1 MNTCLVTILPGKV
14 SDTSMLK
21 VDDIRFHIV
30 LNEGENSG
38 FTIQAV
44 SGKKV
49 TASIA
54 NVVKGSPKF
63 SDGSMTIENNS
74 EYPKPTYSTAPAT
87 ELQEFDIIVS
97 NKSYLRYLDMPTR
110 TNEAFDVGVLK
121 SCTAL
126 DTLCLN
132 GDLRGDSS
140 VLRDKTS
147 FKNLFVRGAG
157 FRLDL
162 NDLKDCPLVTL
173 ELKSENGADAKFS
186 INDLQNMT
194 TRSLKELTLAGTY
207 QKQLRGVTGDLSVL
221 SSFKDLV
228 KLAIPYTSISGN
240 LSALS
245 GLTGLEEISAS
256 ECNFE
261 GDLSSLPPK
270 CRIFSNI
277 AGSKNTW
284 FTWTDG
290 ARALKSSCLL
300 SINAVNYPA
309 NLLGSDLFEM
319 LNDQSCC
326 FPPEKKILNEAGAVI
341 DHEDLPTKIY
351 INTDDNH
358 QQFLEECSGDLEI
371 LLSDLLRCCVTEL
384 VIDGETF
391 ITNGQIVYAG

>member
-74 EYPKPTYSTAPAT
+74 EYPKPAYSTAPAT

-110 TNEAFDVGVLK
+110 TNEVFDVGVLK

-132 GDLRGDSS
+132 GELGGDSS
-140 VLRDKTS
+140 VLRDMTS
-147 FKNLFVRGAG
+147 LKNLFVRGAG

-221 SSFKDLV
+221 SSFKELV

-245 GLTGLEEISAS
+245 GLTGLEEILAS

-261 GDLSSLPPK
+261 GELSSLPPK
-270 CRIFSNI
+270 CRTFSNN

-284 FTWTDG
+284 FTWNGYTRFEKG
-290 ARALKSSCLL
+290 SCVL
-300 SINAVNYPA
+300 SINFPI

-326 FPPEKKILNEAGAVI
+326 LPPVKIKLSEDGTEI
-341 DHEDLPTKIY
+341 HEDLPSKIY
-351 INTDDNH
+351 VNTDDNH
-358 QQFLEECSGDLEI
+358 KQFLSDCNSSLEV
-371 LLSDLLRCCVTEL
+371 LLNDLLTCLVTEL

-391 ITNGQIVYAG
+391 IANGQIVYAG

>member
-74 EYPKPTYSTAPAT
+74 EFVAYSTAPAT

-97 NKSYLRYLDMPTR
+97 NKSYLKYLDMPTR

-126 DTLCLN
+126 DTLCIN
-132 GDLRGDSS
+132 GELLGDSS
-140 VLRDKTS
+140 VLHDMTVL
-147 FKNLFVRGAG
+147 KNLYVRGAG
-157 FRLDL
+157 FRLEL
-162 NDLKDCPLVTL
+162 NDLKDCPLETL
-173 ELKSENGADAKFS
+173 ELKSAYGADAKFS

-194 TRSLKELTLAGTY
+194 TKSLIELTLAGTSD
-207 QKQLRGVTGDLSVL
+207 KPLRGVTGDLSVL
-221 SSFKDLV
+221 SGFTNLV

-358 QQFLEECSGDLEI
+358 KQFLEECSGDLEI

>member
-74 EYPKPTYSTAPAT
+74 EFPKPTYSTAPAT

-97 NKSYLRYLDMPTR
+97 NKSYLKYLDMPTR

-132 GDLRGDSS
+132 GELLGDSS
-140 VLRDKTS
+140 VLRDMTS
-147 FKNLFVRGAG
+147 LKNLFVRGAG
-157 FRLDL
+157 FRLEL
-162 NDLKDCPLVTL
+162 NDLKDCPLETL
-173 ELKSENGADAKFS
+173 ELKSDNGADAKFS
-186 INDLQNMT
+186 INDLQDMT
-194 TRSLKELTLAGTY
+194 VKALKVLILAGTY

-221 SSFKDLV
+221 SSFPALK
-228 KLAIPYTSISGN
+228 KLAISYTSISGN

-245 GLTGLEEISAS
+245 GLTDLEEISAS

-261 GDLSSLPPK
+261 GELSSLPPK
-270 CRIFSNI
+270 CRSFSNN
-277 AGSKNTW
+277 AGSTNTW
-284 FTWTDG
+284 FTWNGYTRFEKD
-290 ARALKSSCLL
+290 SCVL
-300 SINAVNYPA
+300 SINFPI
-309 NLLGSDLFEM
+309 NLLGSDLLEM

-326 FPPEKKILNEAGAVI
+326 LPPLNEDEDNMSSVI
-341 DHEDLPTKIY
+341 KV
-351 INTDDNH
+351 NTDDNH
-358 QQFLEECSGDLEI
+358 QQFLEDCEDLSM
-371 LLSDLLRCCVTEL
+371 LLSDLLTSLVTEL

-391 ITNGQIVYAG
+391 IANGQIVYAG

>member
-74 EYPKPTYSTAPAT
+74 EYPKPAYSTAPAT

-132 GDLRGDSS
+132 GELGGDSS
-140 VLRDKTS
+140 VLRDMTS
-147 FKNLFVRGAG
+147 LKNLFVRGAG
-157 FRLDL
+157 
-162 NDLKDCPLVTL
+162 
-173 ELKSENGADAKFS
+173 
-186 INDLQNMT
+186 
-194 TRSLKELTLAGTY
+194 
-207 QKQLRGVTGDLSVL
+207 
-221 SSFKDLV
+221 
-228 KLAIPYTSISGN
+228 IP
-240 LSALS
+240 A
-245 GLTGLEEISAS
+245 
-256 ECNFE
+256 
-261 GDLSSLPPK
+261 
-270 CRIFSNI
+270 
-277 AGSKNTW
+277 
-284 FTWTDG
+284 
-290 ARALKSSCLL
+290 
-300 SINAVNYPA
+300 
-309 NLLGSDLFEM
+309 
-319 LNDQSCC
+319 
-326 FPPEKKILNEAGAVI
+326 
-341 DHEDLPTKIY
+341 
-351 INTDDNH
+351 
-358 QQFLEECSGDLEI
+358 
-371 LLSDLLRCCVTEL
+371 
-384 VIDGETF
+384 
-391 ITNGQIVYAG
+391 

>member
-74 EYPKPTYSTAPAT
+74 EFVAYSTAPAT

-97 NKSYLRYLDMPTR
+97 NKSYLKYLDMPTR

-132 GDLRGDSS
+132 GELLGDSS
-140 VLRDKTS
+140 VLHDMTVL
-147 FKNLFVRGAG
+147 KNLYVRGAG

-162 NDLKDCPLVTL
+162 NDLKDCPLEKL
-173 ELKSENGADAKFS
+173 ELKSAYGADAKFS

-221 SSFKDLV
+221 SSFKELV

-245 GLTGLEEISAS
+245 GLPDLEEILAS

-270 CRIFSNI
+270 CRTFSNN

-284 FTWTDG
+284 FTWNGYT
-290 ARALKSSCLL
+290 RSEKSSCVL
-300 SINAVNYPA
+300 SINFPI

-326 FPPEKKILNEAGAVI
+326 LPPQNKDEEKMTSVI
-341 DHEDLPTKIY
+341 KV
-351 INTDDNH
+351 NTDDNH
-358 QQFLEECSGDLEI
+358 KQFLEDCNGSLEVLLND
-371 LLSDLLRCCVTEL
+371 LLSSLVTEL

-391 ITNGQIVYAG
+391 IANGQIVYAG

>member
-132 GDLRGDSS
+132 GELGGDSS
-140 VLRDKTS
+140 VLHDMTVL
-147 FKNLFVRGAG
+147 KNLYVRGAG

-326 FPPEKKILNEAGAVI
+326 LPPVKIKLSEDGTEI
-341 DHEDLPTKIY
+341 HEDLPSKIY
-351 INTDDNH
+351 VNTDDNH
-358 QQFLEECSGDLEI
+358 KQFLSDCNSSLEV
-371 LLSDLLRCCVTEL
+371 LLSDLLTSLVTEL

-391 ITNGQIVYAG
+391 IANGQIVYAG